1 MLGLAVAEV
10 EVVVTAVTGVLAQ
23 GGLTTEAARILK
35 SQPGG
40 TEALRSEVKGNQNVS
55 PQNAPLWVRII

>member
-10 EVVVTAVTGVLAQ
+10 EVVVTAVT